1 MLVQGHNET
10 GQYIPSIHG
19 TDGPLS
25 TSIYGY
31 AADID
36 DRVIATT
43 SELNGEFPWNP
54 DYNSGNMLGVS
65 WMHSELSI

>member
-36 DRVIATT
+36 NRVIATT
-43 SELNGEFPWNP
+43 SELSEEFPWNP